1 MDNFINEP
9 IDTAS
14 LPRFEEVKLNP
25 LQSSYYKVILF
36 NIAVRY
42 LIAGIVA
49 GCALYFVEGTTQAY
63 WYIALVLYIVLL
75 LFSLFISRISFKN
88 KGFAYRTHDVIY
100 RSGAIAIST
109 VIVPYNRVQHVA
121 LHEGWLSRRLGLAR
135 VEIFT
140 AGGDSSDVKIPGLDK
155 EHAESIKQLLM
166 GKVLNIQEQHE
177 E

>member
-9 IDTAS
+9 IDTSS

-25 LQSSYYKVILF
+25 LKPAYYKVMLF

-42 LIAGIVA
+42 LIIGIAGS
-49 GCALYFVEGTTQAY
+49 CAFYFIEDIKRY
-63 WYIALVLYIVLL
+63 WYVALLLFVIALV
-75 LFSLFISRISFKN
+75 FTLFISRISFKN
-88 KGFAYRTHDVIY
+88 KGYAFRTHDVIY